1 MFNHR
6 YLFNISNTIRGLGN
20 DALKI
25 VESAVDQFYS
35 LECPAALAGLLV
47 LLVSYHE
54 DAEDLL

>member
-25 VESAVDQFYS
+25 VESAVD
-35 LECPAALAGLLV
+35 
-47 LLVSYHE
+47 
-54 DAEDLL
+54 